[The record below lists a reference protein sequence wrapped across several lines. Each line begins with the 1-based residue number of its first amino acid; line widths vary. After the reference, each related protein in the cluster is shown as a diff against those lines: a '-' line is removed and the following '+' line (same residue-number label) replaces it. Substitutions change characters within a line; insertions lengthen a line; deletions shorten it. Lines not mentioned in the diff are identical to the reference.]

1 MGAASRNP
9 RDLLVMMW
17 SDGVER
23 DEHYTQT
30 TLEKSIQEYFA
41 DPREEELT
49 RLRWE
54 NEDLHRQ
61 LAERRTRRAAVA
73 SARQ

>member
-1 MGAASRNP
+1 
-9 RDLLVMMW
+9 MMW

-41 DPREEELT
+41 ERHDEELT

-54 NEDLHRQ
+54 NEDLHQ
-61 LAERRTRRAAVA
+61 
-73 SARQ
+73 

>member
-1 MGAASRNP
+1 
-9 RDLLVMMW
+9 MMW

-30 TLEKSIQEYFA
+30 TLEKSIEQYFA
-41 DPREEELT
+41 EPRDEELT

-61 LAERRTRRAAVA
+61 LRERQARRAAVA